1 MLIDKSHRKWI
12 AATLVLLAASYAA
25 YVAYAKAANAA
36 GGSGPSG
43 ATLPGLGFGIA
54 GFALMLFCGLLG
66 ARRKVRVW
74 RLGRATTWLKA
85 HIWLG
90 LLAFPLILFHSG
102 MLLGHSLTLWLML
115 IFIVVEISGIIG
127 VLLQNLVPHSML
139 EMVKAET
146 TFEQIPYV
154 IEVLQREAAKIVT
167 SVCGALEEPKLV
179 APDGPETPASDL
191 RSGIKTEGR
200 VQGKEVKS
208 KGKNSGPVEGSLP
221 LKNFYLDEIKPF
233 LAREYQSRSSL
244 ATPQRAEAVF
254 AHTRTLLPVTLHEP
268 LVDLKSV
275 CDERRQIAVQERLHL
290 WLHFWEYIHIPLSY
304 LLLAL
309 SFFHVIV
316 STFGYSG
323 VLNK

>member
-1 MLIDKSHRKWI
+1 MLIDKSHTKWI
-12 AATLVLLAASYAA
+12 AATLLLLALA
-25 YVAYAKAANAA
+25 YVAYAAYAKAAYAA
-36 GGSGPSG
+36 GGAGPSG

-102 MLLGHSLTLWLML
+102 MLLGHALTLWLML
-115 IFIVVEISGIIG
+115 IFIVVEISGIVG

-154 IEVLQREAAKIVT
+154 IEVLQREAAKIVS
-167 SVCGALEEPKLV
+167 SVCGALEEPKLET
-179 APDGPETPASDL
+179 PETPASDL
-191 RSGIKTEGR
+191 RSGIKTDGR

-208 KGKNSGPVEGSLP
+208 KGKNAGPLEGSLP

-233 LAREYQSRSSL
+233 LLREYHPRSSL

-254 AHTRTLLPVTLHEP
+254 AHARTLLPATLHES

-290 WLHFWEYIHIPLSY
+290 WLHLWEYIHIPLSY

-309 SFFHVIV
+309 SFFHVLV